1 MAYQKTAKDLAWDRE
16 RQKLQSQIQGYK
28 HMAQDNFN
36 AMEAYKEKY
45 IESQRENEKL
55 RAAITELTRGEMTPD
70 EVLTKMRKQ
79 AELADTMKFFV
90 NGAKGIYAKMD

>member
-55 RAAITELTRGEMTPD
+55 RAAIEQLTSGAASVE
-70 EVLTKMRKQ
+70 EVLERMKKQ
-79 AELADTMKFFV
+79 AELSDLMRV
-90 NGAKGIYAKMD
+90 MINGTRGMF

>member
-36 AMEAYKEKY
+36 AMEAYKKKY

-55 RAAITELTRGEMTPD
+55 RAAIIELTKGEMTPD
-70 EVLTKMRKQ
+70 EVMARMRKQ
-79 AELADTMKFFV
+79 SELADLMKFMV
-90 NGAKGIYAKMD
+90 NGIEGMF

>member
-36 AMEAYKEKY
+36 AMEAYKKKY

-55 RAAITELTRGEMTPD
+55 RAAIEQLTSGVVSAE
-70 EVLTKMRKQ
+70 EVLERMKKQ
-79 AELADTMKFFV
+79 AELSDLMKV
-90 NGAKGIYAKMD
+90 MINGTRGIF

>member
-1 MAYQKTAKDLAWDRE
+1 MAYKKTAKDLAWDRE

-36 AMEAYKEKY
+36 AMEAYKQKY

-55 RAAITELTRGEMTPD
+55 RAAIEQLTGGEVSTEEVLERMKKQSELSDMMKFLVNGTRGM
-70 EVLTKMRKQ
+70 
-79 AELADTMKFFV
+79 F
-90 NGAKGIYAKMD
+90 

>member
-55 RAAITELTRGEMTPD
+55 RAAITELTKGEMTPD
-70 EVLTKMRKQ
+70 EVLTHMRKES
-79 AELADTMKFFV
+79 ELKDMLSILCGNPILNK
-90 NGAKGIYAKMD
+90 YL

>member
-36 AMEAYKEKY
+36 AMEAYKQKY

-55 RAAITELTRGEMTPD
+55 RAAIEQLTSGVVSVE
-70 EVLTKMRKQ
+70 EVLERMKKQ
-79 AELADTMKFFV
+79 AELSDLMKV
-90 NGAKGIYAKMD
+90 MINGTRGMF

>member
-1 MAYQKTAKDLAWDRE
+1 MAYKKTAKDLAWDRE

-55 RAAITELTRGEMTPD
+55 RAAIEQLTSGAASVE
-70 EVLTKMRKQ
+70 EVLERMKKQ
-79 AELADTMKFFV
+79 AELSDLMRV
-90 NGAKGIYAKMD
+90 MINGTRGMF

>member
-1 MAYQKTAKDLAWDRE
+1 MAYKKTAKDLAWDRE

-36 AMEAYKEKY
+36 AMEAYKQKY

-55 RAAITELTRGEMTPD
+55 RAAIEQLTGGEVSTEEVLECMKKQSELSDMMKFLVNGTRGM
-70 EVLTKMRKQ
+70 
-79 AELADTMKFFV
+79 F
-90 NGAKGIYAKMD
+90 Y

>member
-1 MAYQKTAKDLAWDRE
+1 MAYKKTAKDLAWDKE

-36 AMEAYKEKY
+36 TMEAYKKKY

-55 RAAITELTRGEMTPD
+55 RAAIEQLTNGDVSTEEVLERMKKQSELSDMMKFLVNGTRGM
-70 EVLTKMRKQ
+70 
-79 AELADTMKFFV
+79 F
-90 NGAKGIYAKMD
+90 

>member
-1 MAYQKTAKDLAWDRE
+1 MPYQKTAKDKAWDRE

-36 AMEAYKEKY
+36 TMEAYKQKY

-55 RAAITELTRGEMTPD
+55 RAAIEQLTSGTVSVE
-70 EVLTKMRKQ
+70 EVLERMKKQ
-79 AELADTMKFFV
+79 AELSDLMRV
-90 NGAKGIYAKMD
+90 MINGTRGMF

>member
-55 RAAITELTRGEMTPD
+55 RAAFEQLTSGAASVE
-70 EVLTKMRKQ
+70 EVLERMKKQ
-79 AELADTMKFFV
+79 AELSDLMRV
-90 NGAKGIYAKMD
+90 MINGTRGMF

>member
-1 MAYQKTAKDLAWDRE
+1 MAYKKTAKDLAWDRE

-36 AMEAYKEKY
+36 AMEAYKQKY

-55 RAAITELTRGEMTPD
+55 RAAIEQLTGGEVSTEEVLERMKKQSELSDMMKFLVNGTRGM
-70 EVLTKMRKQ
+70 
-79 AELADTMKFFV
+79 F
-90 NGAKGIYAKMD
+90 Y

>member
-36 AMEAYKEKY
+36 AMEAYKQKY

-55 RAAITELTRGEMTPD
+55 RAAIEQLTGGEVSTEEVLERMKKQSELSDMMKFLVNGTRGM
-70 EVLTKMRKQ
+70 
-79 AELADTMKFFV
+79 F
-90 NGAKGIYAKMD
+90 Y

>member
-36 AMEAYKEKY
+36 AMEAYKKKY

-55 RAAITELTRGEMTPD
+55 RAAIANLTDGKMTPD
-70 EVLTKMRKQ
+70 EVLEHMRKGSQ
-79 AELADTMKFFV
+79 LADMLNFFKS
-90 NGAKGIYAKMD
+90 NPLLDRYL

>member
-16 RQKLQSQIQGYK
+16 RQKLQAQIQGYK

-36 AMEAYKEKY
+36 AMEAYKQKY

-55 RAAITELTRGEMTPD
+55 RAAIEQLTGGEVSTEEVLERMKKQSELSDMMKFLVNGTRGM
-70 EVLTKMRKQ
+70 
-79 AELADTMKFFV
+79 F
-90 NGAKGIYAKMD
+90 Y

>member
-1 MAYQKTAKDLAWDRE
+1 MAYEKTAKDKAWDKE

-55 RAAITELTRGEMTPD
+55 RAAIEQLTNGDVSAD
-70 EVLTKMRKQ
+70 EVLERMKKQ
-79 AELADTMKFFV
+79 SEFVDLMKFMAS
-90 NGAKGIYAKMD
+90 GARGMF

>member
-36 AMEAYKEKY
+36 AMEAYKKKY

-55 RAAITELTRGEMTPD
+55 RAAIEQLTSGTVSVE
-70 EVLTKMRKQ
+70 EVLERMKKQ
-79 AELADTMKFFV
+79 AELSDLMRV
-90 NGAKGIYAKMD
+90 MINGTRGMF